1 MKKEPKY
8 TVRIRDDYVIND
20 PKKTKA
26 ILERVSVIIS
36 NSYRRGQRKG

>member
-8 TVRIRDDYVIND
+8 TVTVRDDYVITD
-20 PKKTKA
+20 PKKTEA

-36 NSYRRGQRKG
+36 NSYRKGEQKG